1 MAETSRLWSRG
12 RKRIMS
18 AWFFSREMC
27 TRLVRTM
34 TISSLSGPG
43 YTFQGETGDFWGG
56 VVFSYAFAGILGMF
70 TGAMLTV
77 FGWLSIADRVY
88 VSTGVGFVS
97 ILLCFPF
104 AKSLWI
110 HLLYNTR
117 GKYDEYRPPSRSPGD

>member
-1 MAETSRLWSRG
+1 MKLLMMMLKSLRLRCPHCGSG
-12 RKRIMS
+12 
-18 AWFFSREMC
+18 AL
-27 TRLVRTM
+27 TRYFWVFHDDC
-34 TISSLSGPG
+34 GKCG

-56 VVFSYAFAGILGMF
+56 VVFSYAFAGIVGMF

-77 FGWLSIADRVY
+77 LGWLSIADRVY

-110 HLLYNTR
+110 HMLYYTR
-117 GKYDEYRPPSRSPGD
+117 GKYDEYRPPSRSSED